1 MCSFKSALCLRD
13 RVFVPDYDS
22 HEDMLKELGI
32 KDDYLNASKTF
43 VRVELSPED
52 GDKSSDPMGW
62 KLKVDQ
68 DVRPDWFDPAVD
80 KLRIKQAIADW
91 CAVHVIKDG
100 KRKVRDGVWYACDSA
115 TVKAYGSATVEA
127 YDSATVEACDSA
139 TVKAYESAT
148 VKAYESATVK
158 ACDSATV
165 KAYGSATVEAYG
177 SATVKAC
184 DSATVKACDS
194 ATVILPK
201 NFQTDKPVILSGEAV
216 CVNHKAHT
224 IRSAI
229 KWTVETEEERT

>member
-80 KLRIKQAIADW
+80 ELRIKQAIADW

-100 KRKVRDGVWYACDSA
+100 KREVKDGIWYATGSA
-115 TVKAYGSATVEA
+115 TVKACGSATVEA
-127 YDSATVEACDSA
+127 YDSATVR
-139 TVKAYESAT
+139 
-148 VKAYESATVK
+148 
-158 ACDSATV
+158 
-165 KAYGSATVEAYG
+165 AYGSATVEAYG
-177 SATVKAC
+177 SATVGAY
-184 DSATVKACDS
+184 DSATVEAYDS

-201 NFQTDKPVILSGEAV
+201 NFQTDKPMILSGESV
-216 CVNHKAHT
+216 CVNHKTHT
-224 IRSAI
+224 IQGAI
-229 KWTVETEEERT
+229 KWAVETEEAST

>member
-68 DVRPDWFDPAVD
+68 DIRPDWFDPD
-80 KLRIKQAIADW
+80 LYEPRIKQAIADW
-91 CAVHVIKDG
+91 CAVHVIKGG
-100 KRKVRDGVWYACDSA
+100 KREVRDGVWY
-115 TVKAYGSATVEA
+115 
-127 YDSATVEACDSA
+127 
-139 TVKAYESAT
+139 
-148 VKAYESATVK
+148 
-158 ACDSATV
+158 
-165 KAYGSATVEAYG
+165 
-177 SATVKAC
+177 
-184 DSATVKACDS
+184 ACDS

-216 CVNHKAHT
+216 CVNHKTHT

-229 KWTVETEEERT
+229 K

>member
-32 KDDYLNASKTF
+32 KDNYLNASKTF

-115 TVKAYGSATVEA
+115 TVKA
-127 YDSATVEACDSA
+127 
-139 TVKAYESAT
+139 
-148 VKAYESATVK
+148 
-158 ACDSATV
+158 
-165 KAYGSATVEAYG
+165 
-177 SATVKAC
+177 
-184 DSATVKACDS
+184 CDS